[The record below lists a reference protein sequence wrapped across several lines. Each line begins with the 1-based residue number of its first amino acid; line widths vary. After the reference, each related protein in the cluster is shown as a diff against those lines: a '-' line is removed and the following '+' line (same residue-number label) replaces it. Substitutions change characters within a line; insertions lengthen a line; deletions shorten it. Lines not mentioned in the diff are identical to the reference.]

1 MRRSQALYEHRHPP
15 PLTGAINSC
24 LYAWLPSSTTAAPN
38 LHVSVAIH
46 SHGKVVHLS
55 RAVPHSNRRLV
66 ARPHPCIV
74 MRAWTLTYM
83 HTCIRTHIQAY
94 IHAYMHACTHTPAAL
109 HRCMHSVCIN
119 PGRQVPHATEVPQYR
134 LTVAADKT
142 ARYLLPP
149 CTPCATPCSH
159 PTTAARSSL
168 PSLRPPPR
176 PSGGL
181 TTHLQN
187 GCLGCTVADAGFA
200 GFRV

>member
-74 MRAWTLTYM
+74 MRACTLTYM

-94 IHAYMHACTHTPAAL
+94 IHTCMHAHT
-109 HRCMHSVCIN
+109 
-119 PGRQVPHATEVPQYR
+119 
-134 LTVAADKT
+134 
-142 ARYLLPP
+142 
-149 CTPCATPCSH
+149 
-159 PTTAARSSL
+159 
-168 PSLRPPPR
+168 RPPPCI
-176 PSGGL
+176 GV
-181 TTHLQN
+181 
-187 GCLGCTVADAGFA
+187 CTVSVSTPAGRYHTQLRCPNT
-200 GFRV
+200 GSLWPQTKPPDTYSRHVPRVRHPAVIQQQPRAHPRRRSVHRLVHRVA

>member
-15 PLTGAINSC
+15 PLTGSINSC

-74 MRAWTLTYM
+74 MRACTLTYM

-119 PGRQVPHATEVPQYR
+119 PGRQVPHATEVPPYR
-134 LTVAADKT
+134 LTCGRRQNSQIPTPAMYPVCDTLQSSNNSRALIPAVAPST
-142 ARYLLPP
+142 ASSIGWPDNPP
-149 CTPCATPCSH
+149 TDTD
-159 PTTAARSSL
+159 
-168 PSLRPPPR
+168 
-176 PSGGL
+176 
-181 TTHLQN
+181 Q
-187 GCLGCTVADAGFA
+187 GF
-200 GFRV
+200 GV

>member
-74 MRAWTLTYM
+74 MRACTLTYM

-94 IHAYMHACTHTPAAL
+94 IHTCMHAHTRPPPCIGVCTVSVSTPAGRYHTQL
-109 HRCMHSVCIN
+109 RC
-119 PGRQVPHATEVPQYR
+119 PHTGS
-134 LTVAADKT
+134 LAAVDKT

-149 CTPCATPCSH
+149 CSPCATPCSH